1 MSMTVLR
8 PELNILLP
16 PNSKGGEKY
25 LSRPRS
31 RHAMA
36 LRSKLEEIGL
46 VDLMLHYWLYTGYKY
61 LVSRGPARRAQYTQ
75 LTCSL
80 LKKAHTSTSII
91 FKHNTLSNLF
101 VLLYL
106 VKTFVSLELGKVC
119 VPRFAILCFS
129 TRKASQREQ
138 GANLTNEVD
147 LVSAIHCGSW
157 HG

>member
-80 LKKAHTSTSII
+80 LKKAHTSRSII
-91 FKHNTLSNLF
+91 FKHTSLSNLF
-101 VLLYL
+101 NFVL
-106 VKTFVSLELGKVC
+106 FVPCKNIC
-119 VPRFAILCFS
+119 VPRVRKTLCPKICNFMS
-129 TRKASQREQ
+129 LHPKS
-138 GANLTNEVD
+138 L
-147 LVSAIHCGSW
+147 SARARSKSD
-157 HG
+157 